1 MSKSVSILIP
11 VFNCEAFLR
20 QCLDSVVGQTYRD
33 LQVVVVDDGSTDGSW
48 AIMQEYSARDSR
60 VEVYHQENAGVATA
74 RNSLLDL
81 AKGDF
86 VLFVDSDDWLELNT
100 IETLMNE
107 QAIGDYDI
115 VAYEAIGSQNEV
127 DVVYNQAQ
135 VIEQFLAHVTF
146 NGSLCFKLVRRELF
160 EGHRFDLSV
169 SYGEDALMTWHV
181 LQRVK
186 SVRVTPL
193 QFYHYRMNDASISHQ
208 SYGVKR
214 KSGHQVWKQ
223 ISEET
228 EKYWPQYKHIAIA
241 TFAISDMWQLYFA
254 AKSNYPFDEDLKHYQ
269 ANVKKHVFDIVKSG
283 LVSANKIFFAIA
295 VSISYTICRLMLMRK

>member
-33 LQVVVVDDGSTDGSW
+33 LQVVVVDDGSSDASW
-48 AIMQEYSARDSR
+48 AIMREYAARDSR

-74 RNSLLDL
+74 RNRLLDH

-86 VLFVDSDDWLELNT
+86 ILFVDSDDWLELNT
-100 IETLMNE
+100 IETLMSE
-107 QAIGDYDI
+107 QAIGDYDM
-115 VAYEAIGSQNEV
+115 VAFNSVE
-127 DVVYNQAQ
+127 DCVYTQEQA
-135 VIEQFLAHVTF
+135 VKEFLRHIKFA
-146 NGSLCFKLVRRELF
+146 GSLWNKLTRRTLFKDL
-160 EGHRFDLSV
+160 RFDPSV

-181 LQRVK
+181 LQRLER
-186 SVRVTPL
+186 VRVSPHKL
-193 QFYHYRMNDASISHQ
+193 YNHRMNDASISHQ

-254 AKSNYPFDEDLKHYQ
+254 PKSNYPFDEDLSIYQ
-269 ANVKKHVFDIVKSG
+269 DNVRRNIFNIIKSN
-283 LVSANKIFFAIA
+283 LVSINKIIFAII
-295 VSISYTICRLMLMRK
+295 VSCSYASCKLMLKSR

>member
-1 MSKSVSILIP
+1 MLVSILIP

-20 QCLDSVVGQTYRD
+20 QCLDSVVGQTWRD

-48 AIMQEYSARDSR
+48 DIMREYAARDSR
-60 VEVYHQENAGVATA
+60 VEVYHQENAGVGTA
-74 RNSLLDL
+74 RNRLLDL
-81 AKGDF
+81 ARGDF
-86 VLFVDSDDWLELNT
+86 VLFVDSDDWIELNT
-100 IETLMNE
+100 IETLMRE
-107 QAIGDYDI
+107 QAAANYDM
-115 VAYEAIGSQNEV
+115 VTYEAIGSNNEV
-127 DVVYNQAQ
+127 DAVYNQEQ

-146 NGSLCFKLVRRELF
+146 NGSLCFKLVRRMLF
-160 EGHRFDLSV
+160 EGHHFDPLI

-181 LQRVK
+181 LQCVK
-186 SVRVTPL
+186 SVRVTPFR
-193 QFYHYRMNDASISHQ
+193 FYHYRMNDTSISHQ
-208 SYGVKR
+208 SYGSKR

-223 ISEET
+223 IAEET
-228 EKYWPQYKHIAIA
+228 EHNWPRYRHIAIA

>member
-107 QAIGDYDI
+107 QAIGDYDM
-115 VAYEAIGSQNEV
+115 
-127 DVVYNQAQ
+127 
-135 VIEQFLAHVTF
+135 VTF
-146 NGSLCFKLVRRELF
+146 NSVEDCVYTQEQAVKEFLRHINFAGSLWNKLTRRTLFKDL
-160 EGHRFDLSV
+160 RFDPSV
-169 SYGEDALMTWHV
+169 SYAEDALMTWHV
-181 LQRVK
+181 LQRL
-186 SVRVTPL
+186 VRVRITPHQL
-193 QFYHYRMNDASISHQ
+193 YNHRMIDASISHQ
-208 SYGVKR
+208 SWTPQKKG
-214 KSGHQVWKQ
+214 SGSIVWRT
-223 ISEET
+223 ITEET
-228 EKYWPQYKHIAIA
+228 AKWWPQYLDIAQA
-241 TFAISDMWQLYFA
+241 RYAIEDMWGLYYASLAEYPYDEHIRERQL
-254 AKSNYPFDEDLKHYQ
+254 
-269 ANVKKHVFDIVKSG
+269 NVRRNLRLIRKSG
-283 LVSANKIFFAIA
+283 LVSTNKIVTCYALAYCYSLGRFLK
-295 VSISYTICRLMLMRK
+295 YTRK